1 MKLFDCTLRDGANV
15 VGNGFD
21 KELTVSIVKAL
32 LNCGITDI
40 EFGNAKG
47 LGAYEKLGAAT
58 PLTDVEYMEAVTPFL
73 TRGNIG
79 MFMLANCADSSLVKQ
94 AAEHGLAFLRV
105 GNNAGDGE
113 KSIKAVEMVRNA
125 GMQCRYSLMKAYV
138 STPQELAKE
147 AKQLEHTGVNAI
159 TIMDSAGTMTPK
171 ETTQYVIA
179 LKDVLSI
186 PVGFHGHS
194 NLGLSQANALA
205 AAESGADE
213 IDCGLLG
220 MARSAGNCSTELAIA
235 AFKRE
240 GELKD
245 IDLFGLL
252 NYLDDE
258 LIPAMKRYDYHTA
271 VTPIDLILGLYGCHS
286 SYLNIFRTKAME
298 KGVNLYRLIAEVSE
312 IDKKTPSK
320 ELIAETAAKL
330 LSGKICN

>member
-1 MKLFDCTLRDGANV
+1 
-15 VGNGFD
+15 
-21 KELTVSIVKAL
+21 
-32 LNCGITDI
+32 
-40 EFGNAKG
+40 
-47 LGAYEKLGAAT
+47 
-58 PLTDVEYMEAVTPFL
+58 
-73 TRGNIG
+73 
-79 MFMLANCADSSLVKQ
+79 MLANCADSSLVKQ

-220 MARSAGNCSTELAIA
+220 
-235 AFKRE
+235 
-240 GELKD
+240 
-245 IDLFGLL
+245 LL

-320 ELIAETAAKL
+320 ELIAETAEKL
-330 LSGKICN
+330 LSGKI